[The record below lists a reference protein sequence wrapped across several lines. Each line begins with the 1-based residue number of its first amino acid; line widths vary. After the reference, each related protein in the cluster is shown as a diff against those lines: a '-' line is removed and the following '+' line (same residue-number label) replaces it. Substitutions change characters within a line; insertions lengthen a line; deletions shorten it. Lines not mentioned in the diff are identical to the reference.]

1 MRRFVVVVQIG
12 QMRKID
18 SVYGNTCSKT
28 RIIAGQRN
36 IGISAHRAG
45 KKSTTKI
52 DNLQSIIGEQ
62 QSCGDAIERQGF
74 PKEIVLHPVR
84 VVDRNL
90 EMRVLAAAK
99 LVYAIGGHGRRMAKF
114 VRDNGF
120 PNLRVNPKNRLRWM
134 QRAFDI

>member
-1 MRRFVVVVQIG
+1 
-12 QMRKID
+12 MRKID

-28 RIIAGQRN
+28 RIISGQRN

-45 KKSTTKI
+45 KKSAAKI

-62 QSCGDAIERQGF
+62 QSRGDAIERQSF
-74 PKEIVLHPVR
+74 SEKIVVHPAR

-99 LVYAIGGHGRRMAKF
+99 LVYAIGGHG
-114 VRDNGF
+114 G
-120 PNLRVNPKNRLRWM
+120 RW
-134 QRAFDI
+134 AE